1 MVKNLRVK
9 DEAYKYLTSL
19 KSDSQSYSDVI
30 LKLQAKQEQSAIL
43 ILFNTEKEFTKSTKQ
58 LRADFERDFYDRS

>member
-43 ILFNTEKEFTKSTKQ
+43 TLFNTEKGYTKSTKQ
-58 LRADFERDFYDRS
+58 LRAEFERDFDDRS